1 MDGILSR
8 KMANVLWGSK
18 QSYKLGPAAIREVK
32 AIIHSLQTEEWKIFI
47 SQMIPR
53 DHHFESFGDASFI
66 GGGAY
71 SASLDYWFR
80 VVWSKHIVAGT
91 KLKPSDASYIH
102 INVLEC
108 LVSFL
113 QAVALVVT
121 IESSALSAPIRDLF
135 PNGIPAFPVLRC
147 HTDTTATVSWVH
159 DTWTT
164 SPLAQALVALYG
176 QLLKRSTLVCHTVH
190 IPGDGNVLADWI
202 SRPNSLS
209 HERLFLQTSQKYP
222 WMNALRNFQ
231 PIDLAVGNTVKGKPI
246 KAATIGNYLRDTA
259 TLLENFCGRDPRY
272 TNRSDNELA
281 LPLRAVLN
289 ECKRHENMPHRVD
302 PYTIEM
308 HTTLVARNTATTA
321 HMDGL
326 HRAMEDWFNLSTY
339 LGFRLRE
346 WAQEDDYR
354 RLASGGEIAPNGTK
368 RAFTLDDIRLFDSGT
383 RPVSIAEFIEN
394 FDAVARSNV
403 KFSWQKNHDH
413 GEEKLLSSTPRNPS
427 RDALRSLH
435 NIVSRFARIVGL
447 DKTDIPL
454 AVYKGS
460 FGEKFFIHSKV
471 IASTLRTLAKKTYNL
486 TDRDLQRHYK
496 YTSHSLRAGAAVILH
511 AAGINAIQIKFLLRW
526 RSDSFSFTFAML
538 HTFRSNKTGQLTNMP
553 RLLSLK

>member
-1 MDGILSR
+1 MILVHRYRTLIGYHRRKDWELQIASRLSSTFIHRMDGILSR
-8 KMANVLWGSK
+8 KMAKVLWGSK
-18 QSYKLGPAAIREVK
+18 HSYKLGPAAIREVN
-32 AIIHSLQTEEWKIFI
+32 AIIHSLRTEEWKIFI
-47 SQMIPR
+47 PQMIPR

-71 SASLDYWFR
+71 STSLDYWFR
-80 VVWSKHIVAGT
+80 VVWSKQIVAST

-113 QAVALVVT
+113 QAVALVIT
-121 IESSALSAPIRDLF
+121 IESSALSAPIH
-135 PNGIPAFPVLRC
+135 I
-147 HTDTTATVSWVH
+147 TEVSL
-159 DTWTT
+159 DER
-164 SPLAQALVALYG
+164 LAQFPAQCRTHLRSQIRAVM
-176 QLLKRSTLVCHTVH
+176 QLESGPTKSTRVLGTIRSHRIHFLRFLRRLNWPQMDLLLESVSHDARTHL
-190 IPGDGNVLADWI
+190 LAA
-202 SRPNSLS
+202 
-209 HERLFLQTSQKYP
+209 F
-222 WMNALRNFQ
+222 AV
-231 PIDLAVGNTVKGKPI
+231 DLAVGNTVTGKPI

-272 TNRSDNELA
+272 TNRADHDLA
-281 LPLRAVLN
+281 LPIQAVLN

-308 HTTLVARNTATTA
+308 HTTLVALTATTNA

-326 HRAMEDWFNLSTY
+326 HCAMEDWFNLSTY
-339 LGFRLRE
+339 LGF
-346 WAQEDDYR
+346 AFANGPYR

-368 RAFTLDDIRLFDSGT
+368 HAFTLDDIRLFDSGN
-383 RPVSIAEFIEN
+383 RPVSIAEFIQN

-413 GEEKLLSSTPRNPS
+413 GEEKLLSSNPRNPS

-460 FGEKFFIHSKV
+460 IGE
-471 IASTLRTLAKKTYNL
+471 
-486 TDRDLQRHYK
+486 
-496 YTSHSLRAGAAVILH
+496 
-511 AAGINAIQIKFLLRW
+511 
-526 RSDSFSFTFAML
+526 
-538 HTFRSNKTGQLTNMP
+538 
-553 RLLSLK
+553 

>member
-1 MDGILSR
+1 MILVHRYRTLIGYHRRKDWELKIASRLSSTFIHRMDGILSR

-32 AIIHSLQTEEWKIFI
+32 AIIHSLRTEEWKIFI
-47 SQMIPR
+47 PQMIPR

-71 SASLDYWFR
+71 STSLDYWFR
-80 VVWSKHIVAGT
+80 VVWSKQIVAGT

-121 IESSALSAPIRDLF
+121 MESSALSDPIHDLF
-135 PNGIPAFPVLRC
+135 PHGIPAFPVLRC
-147 HTDTTATVSWVH
+147 RTDNTATVSWIN
-159 DTWTT
+159 DTRTT
-164 SPLAQALVALYG
+164 NITEVSLDERLAQFPAQCRTHLRSQIRAVM
-176 QLLKRSTLVCHTVH
+176 QLESGPTKSTRVLGTIRSHRIHFLRFLRRRNWPPMDLLLESVSHDARTHL
-190 IPGDGNVLADWI
+190 LAA
-202 SRPNSLS
+202 
-209 HERLFLQTSQKYP
+209 F
-222 WMNALRNFQ
+222 AV
-231 PIDLAVGNTVKGKPI
+231 DLAVGNTVKGKPI

-289 ECKRHENMPHRVD
+289 ECKRHKNMPHRVD

-308 HTTLVARNTATTA
+308 HTTLVALNSATTA
-321 HMDGL
+321 HLDGL

-354 RLASGGEIAPNGTK
+354 RLASGGKIAPNGTK
-368 RAFTLDDIRLFDSGT
+368 RAFTLDDIRLFDSGN

-413 GEEKLLSSTPRNPS
+413 GEEKLLSSNPRNPT

-435 NIVSRFARIVGL
+435 NIVSQFARIVGL
-447 DKTDIPL
+447 DKIDIPL

-486 TDRDLQRHYK
+486 TDRDLQQHYK
-496 YTSHSLRAGAAVILH
+496 YTSHSL
-511 AAGINAIQIKFLLRW
+511 
-526 RSDSFSFTFAML
+526 
-538 HTFRSNKTGQLTNMP
+538 
-553 RLLSLK
+553 